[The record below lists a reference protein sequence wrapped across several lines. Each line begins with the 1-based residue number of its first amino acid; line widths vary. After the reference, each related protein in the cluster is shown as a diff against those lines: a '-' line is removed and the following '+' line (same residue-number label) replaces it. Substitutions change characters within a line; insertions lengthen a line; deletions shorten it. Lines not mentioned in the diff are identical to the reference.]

1 MSRFTKVIGFY
12 GALAALFATF
22 SPCLGADQVP
32 RPTFEGQAVEAKLN
46 PNASAITYWVNEPD
60 GWHVVTTVDTVI
72 AKNSDAEKHAVV
84 RFEAVLLPGQ
94 SQVISV
100 PFPIGEQQRFLR
112 IRRFGDELQ
121 VVCVPG
127 LREASDAK

>member
-1 MSRFTKVIGFY
+1 MIGFS
-12 GALAALFATF
+12 GVLAALFTTC
-22 SPCLGADQVP
+22 SPGLCADQYK
-32 RPTFEGQAVEAKLN
+32 RPISEGRAVEAKLDA
-46 PNASAITYWVNEPD
+46 NASAITYWVSEPD

-72 AKNSDAEKHAVV
+72 AQASNAEKHAIV

-94 SQVISV
+94 SQLISV
-100 PFPIGEQQRFLR
+100 PFPVGAKQRFLR

-121 VVCVPG
+121 VACVPG

>member
-1 MSRFTKVIGFY
+1 M
-12 GALAALFATF
+12 
-22 SPCLGADQVP
+22 
-32 RPTFEGQAVEAKLN
+32 FEGQAVATKLN
-46 PNASAITYWVNEPD
+46 PNASAITYWVSESD
-60 GWHVVTTVDTVI
+60 GWHVVTTVDTVT
-72 AKNSDAEKHAVV
+72 AKDSNAEQHAVV

-121 VVCVPG
+121 VVCVRD
-127 LREASDAK
+127 LREASDTK